1 MVHHKPMYTSQILP
15 RRGQNAPNL
24 SFNSGKGQID
34 RNPTSLPIK
43 PLRAFKKKVISYM
56 DR

>member
-15 RRGQNAPNL
+15 RRGQNTPIWP
-24 SFNSGKGQID
+24 FNSGKGQIN

-43 PLRAFKKKVISYM
+43 PPTSFQEKSNIITNR
-56 DR
+56 

>member
-15 RRGQNAPNL
+15 RRGQNTLNL